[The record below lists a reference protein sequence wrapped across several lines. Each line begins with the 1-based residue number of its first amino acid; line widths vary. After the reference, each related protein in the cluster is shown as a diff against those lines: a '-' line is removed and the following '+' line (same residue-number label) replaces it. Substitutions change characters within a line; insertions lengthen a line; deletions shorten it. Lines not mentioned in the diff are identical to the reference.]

1 MSVRSFVIV
10 GTTHQGRVFRP
21 SDWAERL
28 AGVMSSFRPPGGG
41 AQAHLTYSPFV
52 TPGTHEGQKCVRVD
66 ARLQALEPMAYK
78 FLRGFA
84 ADNDLVVIEQD

>member
-10 GTTHQGRVFRP
+10 GTTRHGKPFRP

-28 AGVMSSFRPPGGG
+28 AGVMSPFRPGGG
-41 AQAHLTYSPFV
+41 GSQAHLTYSPYV
-52 TPGTHEGQKCVRVD
+52 VPGLHEGVKCVRVD
-66 ARLQALEPMAYK
+66 ARLHAIEPMAYK

-84 ADNDLVVIEQD
+84 VDNELEVLEES

>member
-10 GTTHQGRVFRP
+10 GSTRQGKLFRP

-28 AGVMSSFRPPGGG
+28 AGVMSPFRPGGGG
-41 AQAHLTYSPFV
+41 AQAHLTYSPYV
-52 TPGTHEGQKCVRVD
+52 VPGLHEGVKCVRVD
-66 ARLQALEPMAYK
+66 ARLHGIEPMAYK

-84 ADNDLVVIEQD
+84 ADNELEVLEEI

>member
-10 GTTHQGRVFRP
+10 GTTRHGKPFRP

-28 AGVMSSFRPPGGG
+28 AGVMSAFRPGG
-41 AQAHLTYSPFV
+41 AGAQTHLTYSPYV
-52 TPGTHEGQKCVRVD
+52 VPGLREGVKCVRVD
-66 ARLQALEPMAYK
+66 ARLNGIEPLAYK

-84 ADNDLVVIEQD
+84 ADNDLEVVEES

>member
-10 GTTHQGRVFRP
+10 GTTRQGKLFRP

-28 AGVMSSFRPPGGG
+28 AGVMSSFRPGGG
-41 AQAHLTYSPFV
+41 GVQTHLTYSPYV
-52 TPGTHEGQKCVRVD
+52 VPGLHEGVKCVRVD
-66 ARLQALEPMAYK
+66 ARLHGIEPMAYK

-84 ADNDLVVIEQD
+84 ADNELEVLDES

>member
-10 GTTHQGRVFRP
+10 GTTRQGRAFRP

-52 TPGTHEGQKCVRVD
+52 TPGMHDGHKCVRVD
-66 ARLQALEPMAYK
+66 ARLHALEPMAYK

-84 ADNDLVVIEQD
+84 ADNELQVIDQG